1 MNGTF
6 AYSSDETSPD
16 KAGILFEDGP
26 ERQRRHI
33 LKKIKA
39 KAGIA
44 SNKNVTKIIL
54 FMTNTE
60 QIKGIVERLGALRR
74 YL

>member
-1 MNGTF
+1 M
-6 AYSSDETSPD
+6 
-16 KAGILFEDGP
+16 
-26 ERQRRHI
+26 
-33 LKKIKA
+33 LKKELPLVVLFDQKKIGFQSK
-39 KAGIA
+39 GF
-44 SNKNVTKIIL
+44 SLLSGLHHNNKNTLFKNN

>member
-1 MNGTF
+1 MLSLPKHKTKDTADSRKSF
-6 AYSSDETSPD
+6 
-16 KAGILFEDGP
+16 
-26 ERQRRHI
+26 
-33 LKKIKA
+33 
-39 KAGIA
+39 
-44 SNKNVTKIIL
+44 KIIKHKTTL

>member
-1 MNGTF
+1 MNGIF
-6 AYSSDETSPD
+6 VKELWAYVLNEYYFS
-16 KAGILFEDGP
+16 GN
-26 ERQRRHI
+26 
-33 LKKIKA
+33 KIK
-39 KAGIA
+39 
-44 SNKNVTKIIL
+44 L